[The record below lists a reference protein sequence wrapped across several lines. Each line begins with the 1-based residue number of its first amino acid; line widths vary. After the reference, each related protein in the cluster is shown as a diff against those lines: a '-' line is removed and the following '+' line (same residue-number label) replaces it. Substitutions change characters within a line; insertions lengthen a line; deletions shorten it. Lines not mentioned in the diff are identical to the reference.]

1 MNALLLNAMAR
12 MSVLAAEVMPLAGG
26 TEGTMTGLVKWAG
39 TIAGALIA
47 VFLIYSIAK
56 DAFGYIKG
64 SGDAS
69 MFKIITKVIF
79 LMLCV
84 GLIVVA
90 QNYQSW
96 MDSAA
101 ALANHGINAIDNAAN
116 EILAP

>member
-26 TEGTMTGLVKWAG
+26 TASTMSNLVKWAG
-39 TIAGALIA
+39 TIAGGLIA

-69 MFKIITKVIF
+69 MFKIVTKVIF

-96 MDSAA
+96 MNQAA
-101 ALANHGINAIDNAAN
+101 GIANSGINLINNAAN
-116 EILAP
+116 EVLK

>member
-1 MNALLLNAMAR
+1 MNVLLMNAVAR
-12 MSVLAAEVMPLAGG
+12 VGAVASQVMPLATKDIMGN
-26 TEGTMTGLVKWAG
+26 LVTWAG

-69 MFKIITKVIF
+69 IFKIVTKVLF
-79 LMLCV
+79 LIICI

-90 QNYQSW
+90 QNYENL
-96 MDSAA
+96 MNIGAGVANSA
-101 ALANHGINAIDNAAN
+101 LDQVNGIADELI
-116 EILAP
+116 P